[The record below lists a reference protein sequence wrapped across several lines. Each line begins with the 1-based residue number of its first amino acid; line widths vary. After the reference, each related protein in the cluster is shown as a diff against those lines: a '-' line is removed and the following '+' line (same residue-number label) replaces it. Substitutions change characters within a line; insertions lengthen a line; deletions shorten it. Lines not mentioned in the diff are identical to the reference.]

1 MLFDGRVTT
10 TSGIFGGVIMISG
23 VFGSKGGFTG
33 GVITTYGVFG
43 SEGGVITTSSVFTS
57 GVFF

>member
-1 MLFDGRVTT
+1 
-10 TSGIFGGVIMISG
+10 MISG